1 MNRGTGTFRFVL
13 LACLLGVART
23 AWAFWP
29 FTAEE
34 EVQAEKLVSQ
44 GNTQLQAA
52 DEIWRAGNTAKAA
65 ELYQGAADTYQQAE
79 KLRPNLQNGLVR
91 FRISYCASQVAQ
103 ILNATREKAEVES
116 RVTVTHPPGLSRGA
130 AAAPDEAARAA
141 ELSPEDLQ
149 RELTTAQKLVMG
161 DHPEE
166 ALPPLVR
173 VLRAEPANRR
183 ALLLMAALRVQQGRY
198 DDAIVTVESL
208 READESEA
216 VLLLASGA
224 YCGAGRFF
232 DALLALDKAIKKNP
246 DSPQAHLNMAYLL
259 LEMSPEKR
267 ADADAYYKRAL
278 KLGVPRDALLE
289 KRLGR

>member
-1 MNRGTGTFRFVL
+1 MNRRTGALRFVL

-23 AWAFWP
+23 AWAIWP

-34 EVQAEKLVSQ
+34 EAQAEKLVSL
-44 GNTQLQAA
+44 GNTQLQSA
-52 DEIWRAGNTAKAA
+52 DEFWRAGNTAKAA
-65 ELYQGAADTYQQAE
+65 ELYQGSAETYQQAE
-79 KLRPNLQNGLVR
+79 KLRPNLQNGLIR
-91 FRISYCASQVAQ
+91 FRISYCANQVAQ
-103 ILNATREKAEVES
+103 IQNAAREKAETEA

-130 AAAPDEAARAA
+130 AAAPDDVTRGAK
-141 ELSPEDLQ
+141 LTPEELQ
-149 RELTTAQKLVMG
+149 RELATAQKLVVG
-161 DHPEE
+161 EHPEE
-166 ALPPLVR
+166 ALPALVR
-173 VLRAEPANRR
+173 VLRAEPSNRR
-183 ALLLMAALRVQQGRY
+183 ALLLMATLRVQQGRY
-198 DDAIVTVESL
+198 DDAIVTIESL

>member
-1 MNRGTGTFRFVL
+1 MNRGTGALRFVL
-13 LACLLGVART
+13 LACLLGAART

-29 FTAEE
+29 FTPEE
-34 EVQAEKLVSQ
+34 EAQAEKLVSQ

-52 DEIWRAGNTAKAA
+52 DDVWRTGNTVKAA
-65 ELYQGAADTYQQAE
+65 ELYQTAADTYQQAE
-79 KLRPNLQNGLVR
+79 KLRPNLQNGLIR
-91 FRISYCASQVAQ
+91 FRISYCANQVAQ
-103 ILNATREKAEVES
+103 VQDAAREKAEVES
-116 RVTVTHPPGLSRGA
+116 HVTVTHPPGLSRGV
-130 AAAPDEAARAA
+130 AAAPDEATRAA
-141 ELSPEDLQ
+141 ELSPGDLQ
-149 RELTTAQKLVMG
+149 RELATAQKLVVG
-161 DHPEE
+161 EHPEE

-173 VLRAEPANRR
+173 VLRTEPANRR
-183 ALLLMAALRVQQGRY
+183 ALLLMATLRVQQGRY

-208 READESEA
+208 REGDESEA

-224 YCGAGRFF
+224 YCGAGRYF

-267 ADADAYYKRAL
+267 ADADAYYQRAL
-278 KLGVPRDALLE
+278 KLGAPRDALLE